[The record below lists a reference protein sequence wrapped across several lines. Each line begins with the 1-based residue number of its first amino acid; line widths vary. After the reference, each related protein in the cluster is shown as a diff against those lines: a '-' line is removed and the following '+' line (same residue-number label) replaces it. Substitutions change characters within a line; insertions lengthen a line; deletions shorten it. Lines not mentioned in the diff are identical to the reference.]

1 MRIGTAGGLLIIAAS
16 VMFAAAALIA
26 LTGGSVYVGWESPGA
41 VAVTIAVI
49 LLAAGAGLVALAGP
63 ERLGG
68 RLVRGGLALVAVGL
82 ISTIATSKVG
92 ASSMLVL
99 VYLGGGLL
107 SLIGVA
113 VASIGL
119 ARSRGGRRAGG
130 TLLAGLILFAAAGAI
145 ANAMSAARL
154 SGAGSDGPG
163 PIGMLGVALA
173 VFGCATMAF
182 GLASIGWLAVD
193 RSGGAAGNRSEIEP
207 VR

>member
-16 VMFAAAALIA
+16 VMFALAALIGLA
-26 LTGGSVYVGWESPGA
+26 GGSVYVGWEAPGA

-49 LLAAGAGLVALAGP
+49 LLAVGAGLVALVGP
-63 ERLGG
+63 RRLGG
-68 RLVRGGLALVAVGL
+68 RLIRGGLALVAVGL

-92 ASSMLVL
+92 VSSILVI

-113 VASIGL
+113 IASIGL

-130 TLLAGLILFAAAGAI
+130 TLLVGLILFAGAGVA
-145 ANAMSAARL
+145 ANAASAARL
-154 SGAGSDGPG
+154 SGAASDGPG
-163 PIGMLGVALA
+163 LIGMLGVALA
-173 VFGCATMAF
+173 VVGCGTMAF

-193 RSGGAAGNRSEIEP
+193 RGGGPAAIASEIEP
-207 VR
+207 AG

>member
-107 SLIGVA
+107 SLIGVV

-119 ARSRGGRRAGG
+119 AQSRAGRRAGG
-130 TLLAGLILFAAAGAI
+130 TFLAGLILFAVAGAV
-145 ANAMSAARL
+145 ANAMSAGRL
-154 SGAGSDGPG
+154 SGAGNDGPG
-163 PIGMLGVALA
+163 PLGMLGVAL
-173 VFGCATMAF
+173 VVVGCATMAF
-182 GLASIGWLAVD
+182 GLASIGWLAVE
-193 RSGGAAGNRSEIEP
+193 RRGRAAGNLSEIETVP
-207 VR
+207 